1 LFDWCI
7 DVINQVTEELISH
20 HLSTAAVVAEVG
32 EPDLLIRTSG
42 EQRISNYML
51 WELAYTELC
60 FLDVPWPDFGE
71 KQFAE
76 ALAEFATR
84 QRRFGRRQ

>member
-1 LFDWCI
+1 MSGCL
-7 DVINQVTEELISH
+7 QVTQELISQ
-20 HLSTAAVVAEVG
+20 HLSTAAIVAAVG

-42 EQRISNYML
+42 EQRLSNYLL

-60 FLDVPWPDFGE
+60 FLDVPWPEFDE
-71 KQFAE
+71 EQFAE
-76 ALAEFATR
+76 ALVEFATR